1 LASVQDVRWID
12 LLSHS
17 DARGVLTAIEGEQ
30 DIPFPIQRVFY
41 MHHVLADRGGHA
53 HTETDQVIVAA
64 AGCFKVDVTDGATS
78 VSFVLDDPTVGLY
91 VPRMLFQTLY
101 QFSADA
107 VCLVLAN
114 THYDM
119 SKSIRSWDA
128 YRAAIA
134 AAARPV
140 EGQ

>member
-1 LASVQDVRWID
+1 
-12 LLSHS
+12 
-17 DARGVLTAIEGEQ
+17 
-30 DIPFPIQRVFY
+30 

-53 HTETDQVIVAA
+53 HTETDQVIVAVS
-64 AGCFKVDVTDGATS
+64 GCFKVDVSDGAMS
-78 VSFVLDDPTVGLY
+78 VSFLLDDPTVGLY
-91 VPRMLFQTLY
+91 VPRMLFQSLY

-107 VCLVLAN
+107 VCLVLAS

-134 AAARPV
+134 EAMAPA